1 MANAIELL
9 TQDHDN
15 VRALLKELTDTPNN
29 AHKKRE
35 ELLGKI
41 RKELEVHTKLEEEI
55 FYPAFRHADGRSEHS
70 ELYHEA
76 MEEHHLVEDMVIP
89 DVGSADVG
97 SDEFAGRAKVLREL
111 VEHHAEDEEEEMFP
125 MARKA
130 MTESELEELGE
141 KMQARKQELQ
151 QGG

>member
-1 MANAIELL
+1 MPNAIELL
-9 TQDHDN
+9 KQDHDN

-29 AHKKRE
+29 AHTKRE

-41 RKELEVHTKLEEEI
+41 RSELEIHTRLEEEI
-55 FYPAFRHADGRSEHS
+55 FYPTFRQANGSEHG
-70 ELYHEA
+70 ELYHES

-89 DVGSADVG
+89 DVGSADLG
-97 SDEFAGRAKVLREL
+97 TDEFAGRAKVLREL

-130 MTESELEELGE
+130 MTEDELEELGE

>member
-1 MANAIELL
+1 MPNAIELL
-9 TQDHDN
+9 KQDHDN
-15 VRALLKELTDTPNN
+15 VRALLKELTDAPNN
-29 AHKKRE
+29 AHAKRE
-35 ELLGKI
+35 ELLEKI
-41 RKELEVHTKLEEEI
+41 RSELKIHTKLEEEI
-55 FYPAFRHADGRSEHS
+55 FYPAFRHADSRSEHS
-70 ELYHEA
+70 ELYHES
-76 MEEHHLVEDMVIP
+76 MEEHHLVEDTVIP
-89 DVGSADVG
+89 DVGDADVG

-130 MTESELEELGE
+130 MTEDELEELGE